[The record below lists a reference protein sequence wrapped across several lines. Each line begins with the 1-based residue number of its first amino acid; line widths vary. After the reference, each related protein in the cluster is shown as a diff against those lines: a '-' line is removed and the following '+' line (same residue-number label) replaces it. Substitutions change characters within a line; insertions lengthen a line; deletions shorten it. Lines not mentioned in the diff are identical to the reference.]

1 MMGSLVA
8 RSRWALV
15 AAASVA
21 ALLCMPG
28 TASARPAAEF
38 VVTPKTPPKAVSAA
52 MAAMPAGSR
61 SIKLSGF
68 ADDIAA
74 YDWLTAAKP
83 SSTSTARARASTSS
97 VTRVQS
103 PWLDAGIKVVNSRV
117 TAYMTRLV
125 AAKASIDGFTVEIP
139 AAINGTRLADLTLP
153 NWKLIAADP
162 RAAALAQT
170 VRIGSIAELGSR
182 QSAIDQWRS
191 AAPARAEAILSLA
204 VDSAVRKIYPRA
216 NGPVRNTTVP
226 MPIPASIPAQVPVTT
241 VAGSTSSPTTVPPAT
256 APVTTQAT
264 SSATAPSTTSGST
277 TTGSTTSAS
286 SSTGSTPTDSTNT
299 GSSTTGATAPT
310 SEGTSGSGSS
320 SSSQGVPTTTTSAQA
335 TEAARMVADTR
346 NYAMSVLSDASRGRR
361 TSDWTG
367 TLAYPGTD
375 WNAIFA
381 LSQASPPLRQ
391 YLFSLDGSARTSIAA
406 PSSLY
411 RRPAKLA
418 DINSTILDARAA
430 SLGGNRE
437 QFALAMAD
445 CSQAD
450 FVRTKGVELALMAV
464 YTNNPDYLS
473 KSIEMLDAM
482 LEHQP
487 LQRPGW
493 TLTSAASQLP
503 AGGDGVWL
511 ATHWGISGIVDMLNI
526 LGDRVPPSTRESLK
540 TMLRAEVERIVRDWA
555 DKRPWYVRGR
565 AVTSNQWI
573 EPNVGLVKA
582 CLYLGDQDL
591 LPAYN
596 LGVENLAMT
605 LEALGADGA
614 FLEGLGYATMTL
626 GPLFDVLADLR
637 ANGDR
642 RCHGFPFTDNAWKW
656 ILQMHMPGR
665 QVVNS
670 YDCRM
675 SQLPDWALRSPMP
688 SWVSAALATDDPSAL
703 PTMKWFYPSGT
714 PSVAG
719 IRYQVAVQSSR
730 AECTLPEQAWFPS
743 QQQLVWRSAWQAPAS
758 PGQSSLAMW
767 LRGGSTRE
775 SHTHRDQGHVSIY
788 CGNRIVLMDCG
799 TPDYS
804 TPDFNLRYAEAP
816 GHNVMQVGELKPR
829 GTAVSAPVTIRS
841 LGREGGAVS
850 IDTRAAYVGVQL
862 CTRDVTWTSVG
873 RFTIEDHVS
882 LSRPAAGGTEFYRFH
897 TGSTDALE
905 INGSGHDWTIRWRG
919 TAMRVTADRPIW
931 IDQAEWPDATKA
943 PFKHRVVVVRAA
955 EAGQGLSLETVID
968 VDPSVTE

>member
-1 MMGSLVA
+1 MMGSLVGG
-8 RSRWALV
+8 SRWLGVV
-15 AAASVA
+15 AAVCA
-21 ALLCMPG
+21 AVLAAAE
-28 TASARPAAEF
+28 TASGRTTAEF
-38 VVTPKTPPKAVSAA
+38 IVTPRTLPKAVSAA

-61 SIKLSGF
+61 SIKLRGF

-74 YDWLTAAKP
+74 YDWLTTP
-83 SSTSTARARASTSS
+83 ARSPKSGVRASA
-97 VTRVQS
+97 TRVQS

-117 TAYMTRLV
+117 TAYMTKLV
-125 AAKASIDGFTVEIP
+125 AANASIDGFTVEMP
-139 AAINGTRLADLTLP
+139 AAIVGTRLADLTLP

-226 MPIPASIPAQVPVTT
+226 MPIRASIPAQVPVTT

-277 TTGSTTSAS
+277 TAGSTTSAS
-286 SSTGSTPTDSTNT
+286 SSTGSTATDSTTT

-335 TEAARMVADTR
+335 TEAARMVAYTR

-411 RRPAKLA
+411 RRPATLA

-493 TLTSAASQLP
+493 TLTSATSQLP

-565 AVTSNQWI
+565 TITSNQWI

-582 CLYLGDQDL
+582 CLYLGDPEL
-591 LPAYN
+591 LAAYN
-596 LGVENLAMT
+596 MGVENLAMT
-605 LEALGADGA
+605 IEALGADGA
-614 FLEGLGYATMTL
+614 FLEGFSYASMTL
-626 GPLFDVLADLR
+626 GPLFDVLRDLKS
-637 ANGDR
+637 NGDL
-642 RCHGFPFTDNAWKW
+642 RCHGFPFVNNAWRW
-656 ILQMHMPGR
+656 MLQMHMPGR
-665 QVVNS
+665 QLVNS
-670 YDCRM
+670 YDSRM
-675 SQLPDWALRSPMP
+675 SRLPDWAVTTPLP
-688 SWVSAALATDDPSAL
+688 SLASAALASSDPAAMQTLKSL
-703 PTMKWFYPSGT
+703 FPKGIGSI
-714 PSVAG
+714 AG
-719 IRYQVAVQSSR
+719 IRYEAAMEASAGT
-730 AECTLPEQAWFPS
+730 AELPTFAFFQS
-743 QQQLVWRSAWQAPAS
+743 QQQLVWRTAWQAPAAAS
-758 PGQSSLAMW
+758 QTALGMW
-767 LRGGSTRE
+767 LRGGSSKE
-775 SHTHRDQGHVSIY
+775 SHTHRDQGQVSIY

-804 TPDFNLRYAEAP
+804 DPQLNEKYAQAA
-816 GHNVMQVGELKPR
+816 GHGIMQIGELLPR
-829 GTAVSAPVTIRS
+829 GTAVNAPVSVNQLSAT
-841 LGREGGAVS
+841 GGSAK
-850 IDTRAAYVGVQL
+850 IDTTAAYRGVTL
-862 CTRDVTWTSVG
+862 CTREVTWSESGAFAILDNVALASTA
-873 RFTIEDHVS
+873 
-882 LSRPAAGGTEFYRFH
+882 PAGTEFYRFH
-897 TGSTDALE
+897 AGTADPVAISGGGSE
-905 INGSGHDWTIRWRG
+905 WTVSWRG
-919 TAMRVTADRPIW
+919 TSMRISADRAITV
-931 IDQAEWPDATKA
+931 DQVDWPDATRA
-943 PFKHRVVVVRAA
+943 PFHHQAIIIRASA
-955 EAGQGLSLETVID
+955 EGQGLTLSTQIS
-968 VDPSVTE
+968 VDRSIVD